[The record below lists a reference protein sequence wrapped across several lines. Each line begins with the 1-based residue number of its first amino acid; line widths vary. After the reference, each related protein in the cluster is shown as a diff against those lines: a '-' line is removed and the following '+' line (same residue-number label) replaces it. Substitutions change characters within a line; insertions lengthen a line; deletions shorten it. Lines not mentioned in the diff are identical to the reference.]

1 MVTVERPLYSVRKLS
16 MFSGLRCPLN
26 GIVPTPRI
34 GFILTPVFFCT
45 CDSLPRATFERS
57 TAVIRP

>member
-1 MVTVERPLYSVRKLS
+1 MYSERKFS
-16 MFSGLRCPLN
+16 MFSGLRCPLK

-34 GFILTPVFFCT
+34 GFIITPVFFCT
-45 CDSLPRATFERS
+45 CDNFPRATLARR